1 MPEGGKFYESR
12 KSVGMLKILSAP
24 KLLFAA
30 WRQAD
35 RRFKIGGLFL
45 LAAFVIDVAA
55 TAVSYGRIE
64 TLWRPEML
72 ATLVAVAFFYVF
84 LAPLTMHIMYLGALK
99 DLNRH
104 QDAKSVLVYAI
115 LIPTL
120 IFISYHV
127 CYSIS
132 IKGAITTTP

>member
-1 MPEGGKFYESR
+1 MSEGGKFYESR
-12 KSVGMLKILSAP
+12 KSVGMLKIPSAP

-64 TLWRPEML
+64 VLWRPEML

>member
-1 MPEGGKFYESR
+1 MSKGGR
-12 KSVGMLKILSAP
+12 CCGPRVGIPRLKILSAT

-45 LAAFVIDVAA
+45 LTAFVIDVVA

-72 ATLVAVAFFYVF
+72 AALVAVAFFYVF

-99 DLNRH
+99 DLHRH

-120 IFISYHV
+120 IFISVHV
-127 CYSIS
+127 YYSIS